1 MTKHFIAAICA
12 VLFLSFTLS
21 SCDTPT
27 GQGAGWGAAT
37 GALIGAAATGD
48 AEGAAVG
55 AAIGAA
61 TGALLAPRWKQT
73 SAVIM
78 RVDRWVVILT
88 LNERNIRGLSTAR
101 TRRTASST
109 CAAFRM
115 VRLCAILRR
124 AEFSASRNCGSV
136 DLGAGW
142 SERISPF
149 SFADRRRCAALLRP
163 SESVPATCA
172 RNFRPQVC
180 ASRRNPCAN
189 RCFARSARD
198 RANRSDS

>member
-1 MTKHFIAAICA
+1 MSSSEHPSEDQLRIISIMTKHFIAAICA

-55 AAIGAA
+55 AGIGAA

-78 RVDRWVVILT
+78 RVDRLVVILT

-101 TRRTASST
+101 TRRTTSST

-124 AEFSASRNCGSV
+124 AEFSASRNSGCV
-136 DLGAGW
+136 DSGDGLV
-142 SERISPF
+142 RKDQLVF
-149 SFADRRRCAALLRP
+149 FCRP
-163 SESVPATCA
+163 STM
-172 RNFRPQVC
+172 
-180 ASRRNPCAN
+180 
-189 RCFARSARD
+189 RCTSSSIRIISGHV
-198 RANRSDS
+198 RA